1 MDYLLLIDKF
11 NPLPKGFDKRI
22 TLINIQ
28 DKQLEAQA
36 CKQCKMLLE
45 KAEQDGITIKIIS
58 AYRSTEYQQG
68 LWDTSVKELMQGGCT
83 KVEAEREVA
92 KTLAYPG
99 HSEHNAGLAV
109 DFGTESADDVEDD
122 FYRSVQGKWLCKN
135 AQRFGFVLRYPR
147 MKEHITGI
155 SYEPWHYRYVG
166 TEAAE
171 FMKNSGLCLEEF
183 LHFYSE
189 DYI

>member
-1 MDYLLLIDKF
+1 MDYLMLIDKF
-11 NPLPKGFDKRI
+11 NPLPKDFDKQI
-22 TLINIQ
+22 ALMDIQ
-28 DKQLEAQA
+28 NKQLECQA
-36 CKQCKMLLE
+36 CNQCRLLLNQAE
-45 KAEQDGITIKIIS
+45 KDGVLIKIIS
-58 AYRSTEYQQG
+58 AYRSADYQQR
-68 LWDTSVKELMQGGCT
+68 LWEKSVGELIGKGFT
-83 KVEAEREVA
+83 ESEAAGETA

-99 HSEHNAGLAV
+99 CSEHNAGLAV
-109 DFGTESADDVEDD
+109 DFGTEDADDVEEN
-122 FYRSVQGKWLCKN
+122 FYKSIQGKWLCKN

-189 DYI
+189 KYI